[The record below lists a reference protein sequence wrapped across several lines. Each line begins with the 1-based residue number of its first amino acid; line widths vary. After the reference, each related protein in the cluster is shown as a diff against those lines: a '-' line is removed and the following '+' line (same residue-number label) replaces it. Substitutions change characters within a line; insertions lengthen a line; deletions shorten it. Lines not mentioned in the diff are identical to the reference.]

1 MNAISLLAADL
12 QMALVS
18 AYDFAKA
25 DHHHQERAP
34 FRKDAQKIHKS
45 NYMKAYHARKKAEKL
60 AAAKASPKASPK
72 AKGTMKAAPKAP
84 PEAKGTMKAS
94 PKAKAMK
101 AAPKA
106 SPSPKAKEDLLLQSA
121 VDRQTR
127 DRRLT
132 ARRPA

>member
-25 DHHHQERAP
+25 DHHHQERAQ
-34 FRKDAQKIHKS
+34 RIKTQKDARKIQQS

-72 AKGTMKAAPKAP
+72 AKGTMKAAPKA
-84 PEAKGTMKAS
+84 
-94 PKAKAMK
+94 
-101 AAPKA
+101 
-106 SPSPKAKEDLLLQSA
+106 SPSPKAKEDLLLLQ
-121 VDRQTR
+121 
-127 DRRLT
+127 
-132 ARRPA
+132 